1 MPLVAVLILRTII
14 IIVIPII
21 SIAAAITGISIAI
34 AVYPAIIMFNGSI
47 VACRNQVG
55 RATTM
60 FSASFTPALKSYTGE
75 YDIVRDYG
83 FVTLRPCW
91 RVRTVPIYN
100 DPNLIR

>member
-1 MPLVAVLILRTII
+1 LIPRTII

-34 AVYPAIIMFNGSI
+34 AVYPAIITFNGSI

-60 FSASFTPALKSYTGE
+60 LSASFTPAMSAAAFSLVGAGTIAYLPIATSE
-75 YDIVRDYG
+75 HASILP
-83 FVTLRPCW
+83 TLS
-91 RVRTVPIYN
+91 
-100 DPNLIR
+100 